1 MKKTVIIAIFLVYL
15 ASIVAVQLFG
25 VPATVPDSG
34 VYITKI
40 TVTDVNLSNRSEEQD
55 NEVRF
60 MESTQRYWFY
70 FIASESAEG
79 YTREEE
85 SLQNNPNRIKIDY
98 VLEPNSASKAYL
110 QYVVDNNSVVVL
122 KDTDELVFLKDGSVN
137 LILKESKA
145 DHDAQTTVKIS
156 ARVGG

>member
-25 VPATVPDSG
+25 VPATIPESG

-40 TVTDVNLSNRSEEQD
+40 TVTDVTLSNRSEEQD

-60 MESTQRYWFY
+60 MEASQRYLFY
-70 FIASESAEG
+70 FIASDSPEG

-85 SLQNNPNRIKIDY
+85 SLQNNPNRLKIEY
-98 VLEPNSASKAYL
+98 VLEPENASKTYL
-110 QYVVDNNSVVVL
+110 QYVLDNDWVAVL
-122 KDTDELVFLKDGSVN
+122 KETDEIVFLKPVSVN
-137 LILKESKA
+137 LTLKETKA
-145 DHDAQTTVKIS
+145 NLDAQTTIKIT
-156 ARVGG
+156 ARMQ